1 MRRARRPVCE
11 PGAAT
16 ARGGGMVYDE
26 LDSITRRYML
36 EEFDAERKVVAPYR
50 PVEVPAEVWI
60 RLQDRVREIIVSG
73 HAVDLAAGAEAL
85 AEACEAAKAL
95 GRRRLAEWARFE
107 FSTWYVRGFSRR
119 LLEEGEAYCLV
130 VHGEDGRSGS
140 GKCGLFQG
148 QLLPLKAVYHGH
160 RARYWPEPGDRFAL
174 TVPACVECRHTIRR
188 L

>member
-1 MRRARRPVCE
+1 MCD
-11 PGAAT
+11 PGAGA
-16 ARGGGMVYDE
+16 ARCGGMVYDE
-26 LDSITRRYML
+26 LDAITRKYML
-36 EEFDAERKVVAPYR
+36 EEFDAERKGASPYR
-50 PVEVPAEVWI
+50 PAEVPAPVWS
-60 RLQDRVREIIVSG
+60 RLQDRVREAIVSG
-73 HAVDLAAGAEAL
+73 HAGDLMAGAEAL
-85 AEACEAAKAL
+85 AEAEEAAKAL
-95 GRRRLAEWARFE
+95 GRRRLAELARFE
-107 FSTWYVRGFSRR
+107 FSTWYVRGLSRR

-130 VHGEDGRSGS
+130 VHGEDGRTGY